1 MLAVRYQLLY
11 ADEFDTA
18 SVEIFPTGIRFF
30 ESLVERSPWEL
41 AESITISDLTKV
53 RQLSLQSMM
62 DNDENYC
69 HVGREWNEW
78 SLAVQEG
85 ALVSQDFAKK
95 ALEVAKV
102 G

>member
-1 MLAVRYQLLY
+1 MRYQLSY
-11 ADEFDTA
+11 ANEIDKA
-18 SVEIFPTGIRFF
+18 SVGVFPTGTRFF
-30 ESLVERSPWEL
+30 EFLADRSPWEL

-53 RQLSLQSMM
+53 RHLSLQSIM
-62 DNDENYC
+62 DNDENYR

-85 ALVSQDFAKK
+85 ALVGQDFAKK
-95 ALEVAKV
+95 ALEVAKA